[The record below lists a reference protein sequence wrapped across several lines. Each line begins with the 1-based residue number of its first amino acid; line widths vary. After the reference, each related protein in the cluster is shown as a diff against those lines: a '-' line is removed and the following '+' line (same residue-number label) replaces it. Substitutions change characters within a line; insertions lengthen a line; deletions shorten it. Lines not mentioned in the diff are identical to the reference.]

1 MLKTSLLCLFAAV
14 AVAQT
19 DTGVSGGQ
27 RELMSGSGA
36 MTKDGVGIRYK
47 TVLTWTGVPPDN
59 FGRLRGGGITVDANG
74 IHRVMVDKRNES
86 YFGYDVVIGPIDAAN
101 GHLATFLPPSHI
113 DRLLERIG
121 GGTSLRL
128 MPLPKYPPPQIV
140 HDGDIIELD

>member
-1 MLKTSLLCLFAAV
+1 MLKTSLLCFIAAV
-14 AVAQT
+14 ALAQT
-19 DTGVSGGQ
+19 DVPGR

-86 YFGYDVVIGPIDAAN
+86 YFGYYVVIGPIDAAN

-113 DRLLERIG
+113 
-121 GGTSLRL
+121 
-128 MPLPKYPPPQIV
+128 
-140 HDGDIIELD
+140 H